1 MFTKIISGPAFIY
14 DAMLG
19 LGLSYGTTS
28 DMELKTLMKRTDV
41 FNSLIT
47 IAKKLAWKQGGHNK
61 FLETITLCLD
71 ITAPRYWWQ
80 EFDTYR
86 VGVTKQSE
94 STMHT
99 ITNKPF
105 ETTDFESGCT
115 VEVLKLLNT
124 IREGLIDVK
133 GPVED
138 DKHDFEYLKNYLPEG
153 YLQRRIV
160 TLNLKTLQNI
170 WTQRC
175 THRLPEWKMFF
186 TSIMQDLECHPQ
198 YDFIMWCLFK
208 IDKEEN

>member
-1 MFTKIISGPAFIY
+1 MLTKIISGPAFIY

-28 DMELKTLMKRTDV
+28 YMTLKTLMKHTDV
-41 FNSLIT
+41 FNSLI
-47 IAKKLAWKQGGHNK
+47 ILAKKLAWKQGGHNK

-99 ITNKPF
+99 IINKPF
-105 ETTDFESGCT
+105 ETIDFESGCPI
-115 VEVLKLLNT
+115 EVLKLLNT

-133 GPVED
+133 DPVGD
-138 DKHDFEYLKNYLPEG
+138 DKRYFEYLKNYLPEG

-170 WTQRC
+170 WIQRC
-175 THRLPEWKMFF
+175 THRLPEWKTFF
-186 TSIMQDLECHPQ
+186 TSIMQDLEYHPQ
-198 YDFIMWCLFK
+198 YEFIMWCLFK

>member
-1 MFTKIISGPAFIY
+1 MLTKIISGPTFIY

-28 DMELKTLMKRTDV
+28 YMTLKTLMKHTDV
-41 FNSLIT
+41 FNSLISL
-47 IAKKLAWKQGGHNK
+47 AKKLAWKQGGHNK

-99 ITNKPF
+99 IINKPF
-105 ETTDFESGCT
+105 ETIDFESGCPI
-115 VEVLKLLNT
+115 EVLKLLNT

-133 GPVED
+133 GPVGD
-138 DKHDFEYLKNYLPEG
+138 DTHYFEYLKTTIWAKGADNFPVFDPV
-153 YLQRRIV
+153 RIHSNV
-160 TLNLKTLQNI
+160 EQGLGLVSGMSFDQV
-170 WTQRC
+170 
-175 THRLPEWKMFF
+175 
-186 TSIMQDLECHPQ
+186 Q
-198 YDFIMWCLFK
+198 YEI
-208 IDKEEN
+208 NQ